1 MPGPALWRTERTT
14 MPHRPAA
21 PATRLRRLRQSQH
34 LTQAELADKAHVTP
48 NRISDLESGSRSI
61 EGVTVAVAHRLA
73 RALDC
78 AIEDLI

>member
-1 MPGPALWRTERTT
+1 

-34 LTQAELADKAHVTP
+34 LTQAELADKAHVTS

-61 EGVTVAVAHRLA
+61 EGVTVAVAHRIA
-73 RALDC
+73 QALDC